1 MVKRYAVGVAIHD
14 GEIVVKIVWA
24 TDEIK
29 AMVKAIQEEQISL
42 IEEELGKDEVKI
54 TRSEIE
60 HDDSTMDFSSV
71 EEVMEYFFEGD
82 IHVSRPV
89 EIREHDLP
97 TIEEGA
103 EGVKELLDRYQQK
116 WSKYK

>member
-1 MVKRYAVGVAIHD
+1 MKRYAVGVAIHD

-29 AMVKAIQEEQISL
+29 AMMRAVQEEQISFV
-42 IEEELGKDEVKI
+42 EEELGEDEAKI
-54 TRSEIE
+54 ARSEIE
-60 HDDSTMDFSSV
+60 HDDSTMEFSSIEQV
-71 EEVMEYFFEGD
+71 IEYFYKGD
-82 IHVSRPV
+82 THVSRPV

-97 TIEEGA
+97 TIEEGV
-103 EGVKELLDRYQQK
+103 EGVKELLDRYEQK

>member
-1 MVKRYAVGVAIHD
+1 MKRYAVGVAIHD

-24 TDEIK
+24 KDEIK
-29 AMVKAIQEEQISL
+29 AMVKAIQEEHIAFV
-42 IEEELGKDEVKI
+42 EEELGEDEAEI

-60 HDDSTMDFSSV
+60 HDYSEIEFSSV
-71 EEVMEYFFEGD
+71 EKVIEYFYKGD
-82 IHVSRPV
+82 THVSRPV

-97 TIEEGA
+97 TIEEGV